1 MSEPVEVVLS
11 TVAGGD
17 GERERVRIV
26 PVTSTVR
33 LTLLCGRFAGDR
45 FDEQVQT
52 PVADYP

>member
-33 LTLLCGRFAGDR
+33 LTLSCDRFAGDR

-52 PVADYP
+52 PVADRP